1 MQTSTRAMYCAAA
14 STSWADTMLDER
26 EIHKEIA
33 RLEYEESS
41 YPNYAKL
48 ADLYAIRAE
57 MQKNTAE
64 KIEPQYTR
72 LYSGA
77 PAPIAE
83 DSSDFMQLARAKN
96 QADVWQIMDELMT
109 SLQVMQPKTYS
120 AVINKLRN
128 L

>member
-1 MQTSTRAMYCAAA
+1 
-14 STSWADTMLDER
+14 MLDER

-57 MQKNTAE
+57 MQKKPTE

-83 DSSDFMQLARAKN
+83 DSSDFMQIVRAKN
-96 QADVWQIMDELMT
+96 QTDVWRIMDELMT
-109 SLQVMQPKTYS
+109 SLQVMQPRTYT
-120 AVINKLRN
+120 AVMAKIERL
-128 L
+128 